1 MIIMTVTREEL
12 VATRK
17 QLLKEMDAYVR
28 NKIGDDFVYGNIWTV
43 TAVPDAPD
51 EEDYDTIAE
60 YDDLWVL
67 AVKTFAKCCGL
78 EDKEND

>member
-1 MIIMTVTREEL
+1 MIVTREEL

-17 QLLKEMDAYVR
+17 QLLKEMDEYVR
-28 NKIGDDFVYGNIWTV
+28 NKIGDDFIYVSIWTV

-60 YDDLWVL
+60 YDDLWIL

-78 EDKEND
+78 GDKENG

>member
-1 MIIMTVTREEL
+1 MLVTRAEL

-28 NKIGDDFVYGNIWTV
+28 NQLGDDFIYASIWTV

-60 YDDLWVL
+60 NDDLWVL
-67 AVKTFAKCCGL
+67 AVQTFAKCCRL
-78 EDKEND
+78 VEDDD